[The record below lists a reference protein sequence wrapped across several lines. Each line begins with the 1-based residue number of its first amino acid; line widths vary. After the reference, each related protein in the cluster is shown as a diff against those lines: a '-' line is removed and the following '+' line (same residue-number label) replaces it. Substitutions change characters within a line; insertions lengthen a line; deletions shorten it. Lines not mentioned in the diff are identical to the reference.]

1 MSSNLSLLPYKYNV
15 TYNSSALTIPAFP
28 GAYIYNRGIDSSP
41 TALPV
46 PIYFSEP
53 AIAATITFMADRDYM
68 LLVLPGF
75 KVSVY
80 TDVSFGGNSYS
91 VDNTAGT
98 DLMFYAN
105 KTGSY
110 TMSSYQLYYGI
121 QEITTGL
128 TYYIDYGS
136 ASVSYST
143 YNNTAY
149 TLYSYTTVGTDT
161 GRFKYIGPATGISAE
176 LLVVAGGGA
185 GGWSNVTEAAGGGG
199 AGEVITFK
207 MSTVVKDVPIVCNI
221 GDGGVNSNGG
231 NSAVWYT
238 TGKIEAQG
246 GGKGANGENTYTG
259 GSNGGS
265 GGGTCKAYHY
275 SGSNNGR
282 GFRIGIG
289 SSYSLAFQSGLG
301 FTTNFQSYVKNGGKA
316 TGAWGSAGGGGG
328 GGGAGENGLSQVDTD
343 DFRAEGNPGRGGN
356 GIQWHINNTY
366 YGGGG
371 GGGAGLVYAGDGGLG
386 GGGAGGADGT
396 ANTGGGGGGQAR
408 ASGSA
413 QGKGGSGIVIIAVKT
428 ADTVKLPI

>member
-15 TYNSSALTIPAFP
+15 TYNSAITTIPAFP

-75 KVSVY
+75 KVEIY
-80 TDVSFGGNSYS
+80 ADVSFGTFKYS

-98 DLMFYAN
+98 DLKFFAN
-105 KTGSY
+105 KTDSY
-110 TMSSYQLYYGI
+110 TMSSYKLYYGI

-149 TLYSYTTVGTDT
+149 TLYSYTTG
-161 GRFKYIGPATGISAE
+161 GSFKYIGPATSISAE

-185 GGWSNVTEAAGGGG
+185 GGRSDVTEAAGGGG

-207 MSTVVKDVPIVCNI
+207 IGSVLKNALISCNI
-221 GDGGVNSNGG
+221 GAGGDNSNGG
-231 NSAVWYT
+231 NTSVVYLSGT
-238 TGKIEAQG
+238 KIEAQG
-246 GGKGANGENTYTG
+246 GGKGANGDNTYTG
-259 GSNGGS
+259 GSDGGS
-265 GGGTCKAYHY
+265 GGGTCKAYHGY
-275 SGSNNGR
+275 HSNR
-282 GFRIGIG
+282 GFRIGLG
-289 SSYSLAFQSGLG
+289 RSYSLAFQSGLG